1 MIKNTRS
8 SYGNVAKIFHWLI
21 GLAVIG
27 MLILGLFLTSI
38 KDEHLA
44 GILFNLHK
52 STGLAILILVVLRV
66 AWRFSNITPSPSI
79 HAQPWQQKAE
89 RYTHF
94 LMYLALFVMPL
105 SGWAMSTAEGYI
117 PSFYG
122 YGEFAMPFIPKSKAL
137 ADAISW
143 VHTIAGYTLI
153 ALVSLHILATV
164 QHYVVHKDNILKRM
178 L

>member
-1 MIKNTRS
+1 MIKNTIK
-8 SYGNVAKIFHWLI
+8 SYGLVSKIFHWLI

-27 MLILGLFLTSI
+27 MLIIGPFLTRI
-38 KDEHLA
+38 KNQHLA
-44 GILFNLHK
+44 DQLFTLHK
-52 STGLAILILVVLRV
+52 SVGMILLLLIILRLS
-66 AWRFSNITPSPSI
+66 WRLTNITPTSST
-79 HAQPWQQKAE
+79 HVQPWQQKAE
-89 RYTHF
+89 KYAHF

-105 SGWAMSTAEGYI
+105 SGWAMSTAAGYL
-117 PSFYG
+117 PSIFG

-143 VHTIAGYTLI
+143 VHTIVGFTLI

-164 QHYVVHKDNILKRM
+164 QHYVVHKENILKRM